1 MNMVALVDGQ
11 PMLLNLKQMVVYFLE
26 HRREVVTRRTIFR
39 LKKSRGAGHILAGQ
53 AIALANIDEFIRL
66 IRAAKTV
73 EEAQQSLMGR
83 GWPLGFAAEITRR
96 AAEYGKDADPE
107 GLDPRR
113 VCSPMA
119 STI

>member
-1 MNMVALVDGQ
+1 
-11 PMLLNLKQMVVYFLE
+11 
-26 HRREVVTRRTIFR
+26 
-39 LKKSRGAGHILAGQ
+39 
-53 AIALANIDEFIRL
+53 
-66 IRAAKTV
+66 
-73 EEAQQSLMGR
+73 MGR

-107 GLDPRR
+107 GLDPAA